1 MCFLFRQIQLLKNQV
16 QEKDKIIEHLEV
28 SGELFNVVEKVFY
41 ESRFWFLFFFLPCCV
56 VALAGSRK
64 DENNKRTRRKTY
76 C

>member
-16 QEKDKIIEHLEV
+16 QEKDKVIEHLEV
-28 SGELFNVVEKVFY
+28 SGELFNDVEKVFY
-41 ESRFWFLFFFLPCCV
+41 ESRFWFLFFFPPCCV

>member
-41 ESRFWFLFFFLPCCV
+41 ESLSDFYFSFCPV
-56 VALAGSRK
+56 VLLL
-64 DENNKRTRRKTY
+64 
-76 C
+76 